1 MRIKTDEKIL
11 YIFQEVD
18 IMKKL
23 LALLMAAAMIV
34 LCFAACGGSGN
45 DTDTDTQDGK
55 KYLIYSDKAFAPFEY
70 LDTET
75 NKYAG
80 VDVDLLAAIAED
92 QGFTYDI
99 KFEGFDAAMGAV
111 QSGQAD
117 AMIAGMTIRA
127 DREEIFDF
135 SDGYFE
141 DGSILVVA
149 ASNDS
154 IKSEEDL
161 KGKKIACKIGTTSTD
176 YAKSIQ
182 EKYGFE
188 ITTFEGSPEMYQAVL
203 NGNAD
208 ACFEDYSVV
217 GWAIK
222 NDSVAL
228 KTIGEIVNP
237 GSYGFAVNKGKNA
250 ELIEMFN
257 KGLANLKASG
267 KYEEI
272 LNKYGYSVEK

>member
-1 MRIKTDEKIL
+1 
-11 YIFQEVD
+11 
-18 IMKKL
+18 MKKL
-23 LALLMAAAMIV
+23 LALLMAATMIV
-34 LCFAACGGSGN
+34 LCFAACGGSGD
-45 DTDTDTQDGK
+45 DTNTDDSK
-55 KYLIYSDKAFAPFEY
+55 KYVIYSDNAFAPFEF
-70 LDTET
+70 LDTEKGSYT
-75 NKYAG
+75 G

-92 QGFTYDI
+92 QGFAYDI

-117 AMIAGMTIRA
+117 AMIAGMTIKP
-127 DREEIFDF
+127 DREKDFDF
-135 SDGYFE
+135 SDGYFD

-161 KGKKIACKIGTTSTD
+161 KGKKVACKIGTTSTD

-188 ITTFEGSPEMYQAVL
+188 ITTFEGSPEMYQAVA

-208 ACFEDYSVV
+208 ACFEDYSVI

-222 NDSVAL
+222 NDAIAL

-237 GSYGFAVNKGKNA
+237 GSYGFAVKKGTNS
-250 ELIEMFN
+250 ELIKLFN
-257 KGLANLKASG
+257 QGLANLKANG
-267 KYEEI
+267 EYEKI
-272 LNKYGYSVEK
+272 LNKYGYTANK

>member
-1 MRIKTDEKIL
+1 
-11 YIFQEVD
+11 
-18 IMKKL
+18 MKKL
-23 LALLMAAAMIV
+23 LALLMAVTMIV

-45 DTDTDTQDGK
+45 DTNTDTDGK
-55 KYLIYSDKAFAPFEY
+55 KYLIYSDNSFAPFEF

-75 NKYAG
+75 NAYTG

-92 QGFTYDI
+92 QGFTYEI

-135 SDGYFE
+135 SEGYFE

-161 KGKKIACKIGTTSTD
+161 KGKKVACKIGTTSTD

-188 ITTFEGSPEMYQAVL
+188 IITFEGSPEMYNAVAS
-203 NGNAD
+203 GNAD

-222 NDSVAL
+222 NESVAL

-237 GSYGFAVNKGKNA
+237 GSYGFAVKKGTNA
-250 ELIEMFN
+250 ELIELFD
-257 KGLANLKASG
+257 KGLANLKANG